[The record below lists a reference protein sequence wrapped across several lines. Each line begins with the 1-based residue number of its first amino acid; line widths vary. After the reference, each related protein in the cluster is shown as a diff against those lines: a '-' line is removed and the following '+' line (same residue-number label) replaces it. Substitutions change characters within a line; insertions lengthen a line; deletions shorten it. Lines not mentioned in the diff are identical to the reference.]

1 MVVYASGKPGVRD
14 LRMVRA
20 VLNGDKE
27 RAERWVTRQYPRVYR
42 MLRYLSGCADV
53 AEDLTQQAF
62 VQAWQAL
69 PTFRGEAKLDTWLHR
84 IAYHQYTHW
93 LRDRRVTRPLSEA
106 SDIEDTRNA
115 DGLTTIMVSRALAT
129 LSDELR
135 EAFLLFYA
143 RQMSVK
149 EVAAVL
155 EAPVGTVKSRLFAAR
170 KALREKL
177 SEGPVAKSAETEE
190 PLEVTAGAAR

>member
-1 MVVYASGKPGVRD
+1 
-14 LRMVRA
+14 MVRA

-42 MLRYLSGCADV
+42 MLRYLTGCADV

-62 VQAWQAL
+62 VQAWQSL
-69 PTFRGEAKLDTWLHR
+69 PTFRGDAKLDTWLHR

-93 LRDRRVTRPLSEA
+93 LRDRRTTVPLSEA
-106 SDIEDTRNA
+106 AGVEDTRNA
-115 DGLTTIMVSRALAT
+115 DGLTTIMVARALAT
-129 LSDELR
+129 LPDELR

-149 EVAAVL
+149 EIASIF
-155 EAPVGTVKSRLFAAR
+155 EAPVGTIKSRLFAAR

-177 SEGPVAKSAETEE
+177 SEEPDAKAVEADEAR
-190 PLEVTAGAAR
+190 EVTAGVTR